1 MKKTK
6 NSISKLAL
14 LLFAIVTIPSCSSS
28 DDATPAPFPLPII
41 TENVWK
47 LDNYNYARRV
57 SIQTYSSLGNFTIVN
72 IDSNV
77 ATANS
82 PYTNCNLVITFNTSS
97 IGDYTVKT
105 QNTMFTNAT
114 LKYMH
119 IRCQIASGNGT
130 GAVYDSVDSNV
141 TATITRV
148 NGKFVVNIPNNVILT
163 RSSNDG
169 MVNPPANFTLTA
181 QKVQ

>member
-1 MKKTK
+1 MKKMKTLSLFLLA
-6 NSISKLAL
+6 SIL
-14 LLFAIVTIPSCSSS
+14 TISCSSN
-28 DDATPAPFPLPII
+28 DDSKPEPLPNPVP
-41 TENVWK
+41 TENIWK

-57 SIQTYSSLGNFTIVN
+57 SNQSTSVQGNFTIVN
-72 IDSNV
+72 IDSNI

-105 QNTMFTNAT
+105 QNTMFTNST

-130 GAVYDSVDSNV
+130 GAVYDSTDSNIMANV
-141 TATITRV
+141 ALE
-148 NGKFVVNIPNNVILT
+148 NGKFIITIPNGAILT
-163 RSSNDG
+163 RTSNDG
-169 MVNPPANFTLTA
+169 MVNPPNNFTLTA